1 MTGSDNDIISMSKIN
16 IWANI
21 PELIMNLKLFKST
34 TWNEFSLEFS
44 ISFVF
49 TLCKHRRITNFPR
62 KYNHLLSILL
72 KSSQWCNFASV
83 CNYFVYT
90 QSDLC
95 QKCFLN
101 THKHI
106 LLATIRVHY
115 FANFLPVIF
124 AICLDL
130 SFCSKHHN
138 ILDF

>member
-1 MTGSDNDIISMSKIN
+1 M
-16 IWANI
+16 
-21 PELIMNLKLFKST
+21 
-34 TWNEFSLEFS
+34 
-44 ISFVF
+44 
-49 TLCKHRRITNFPR
+49 
-62 KYNHLLSILL
+62 SILL

-90 QSDLC
+90 QSDLF

-138 ILDF
+138 ILDFWKIAWKIFSCLPSMFLRHETVTLHSEQNTSIMKPRLWNCLVQRQSLKCWQPHKNKTTSQWIQACL